1 MGSILSESGSIMR
14 PLLDVDLRLVRI
26 FRTIVD
32 AQGLAGA
39 QLILNLSQSRISS
52 SLSELEARLGV
63 RLCRRGRSGF
73 ALTEA
78 GRAVYDASRD
88 LFEAVDK
95 FCNKAGTV
103 SLNLKRVIKL
113 GAVDALATNADIPL
127 SRVLHEFRRIAP
139 AVVVD
144 LMIAGP
150 DDLEAEL
157 MEGRRDLAIMP
168 SLARRPELTYTPLGE
183 EKQSLYCARGHP
195 LFCANEARL
204 AHDLTDH
211 AIVARG
217 YLHSHDLKR
226 LGHRQ
231 ADATV
236 EMMEGQLILILSGG
250 FIGYLPAHYA
260 ASWVERGELRCL
272 GESVFSYNST
282 FYAVRQRGATENPL
296 VRRFLAILAEFERT
310 GEERRTGVA
319 CAGSAA
325 PQDEGS
331 LARTRDKASP
341 QPSC

>member
-1 MGSILSESGSIMR
+1 MR

-39 QLILNLSQSRISS
+39 QLILNLSQSRISA
-52 SLSELEARLGV
+52 SLGELEARLGV

-88 LFEAVDK
+88 LFEAVEK

-113 GAVDALATNADIPL
+113 GAVDALVTNPDLPL
-127 SRVLHEFRRIAP
+127 SRILRQFHLMSP
-139 AVVVD
+139 AVLVD

-150 DDLEAEL
+150 EDLEAQL
-157 MEGRRDLAIMP
+157 IEGRRDLIVMP
-168 SLARRPELTYTPLGE
+168 SLARRPELTYAPLFQE
-183 EKQSLYCARGHP
+183 RQSLYCARGHP
-195 LFCANEARL
+195 LFNADDATAAR
-204 AHDLTDH
+204 DLSRH

-217 YLHSHDLKR
+217 YLHRHDLKR

-236 EMMEGQLILILSGG
+236 EMMEAQLILILSGG

-260 ASWVERGELRCL
+260 ESWVERGELRCL
-272 GESVFSYNST
+272 CDSMFSYDST
-282 FYAVRQRGATENPL
+282 FYAVAQRSATENPL
-296 VRRFLAILAEFERT
+296 VRRFLSLLADCGSSEGDCHEVTATPSFVSACR
-310 GEERRTGVA
+310 GESGETLYRAKPG
-319 CAGSAA
+319 A
-325 PQDEGS
+325 PRSNG
-331 LARTRDKASP
+331 
-341 QPSC
+341 